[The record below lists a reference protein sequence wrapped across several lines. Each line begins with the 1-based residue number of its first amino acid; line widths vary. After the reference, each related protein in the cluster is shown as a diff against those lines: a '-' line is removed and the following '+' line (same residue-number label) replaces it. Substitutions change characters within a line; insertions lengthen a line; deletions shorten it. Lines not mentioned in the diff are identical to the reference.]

1 MSVNSMGFEQAAS
14 LLNSIYHQ
22 ATGLTS
28 LAATDTSEFVTQAQA
43 VLQTGYDKICSSI
56 SEVLS
61 RTIFSIRPYSAK
73 FTGIQV
79 DSERWGNHVR
89 KINYIDQDVANDDR
103 YSLTDG
109 YSVDMYTVKKPKVLQ
124 TNFYGAQIYED
135 WVTIYRDQ
143 LDTAFTGPDQF
154 AQFISGVM
162 QNMADKFEQFR
173 EAQRRQTLL
182 NFVGAKMVADTD
194 NVIYLLDE
202 YETRTGVELTTTTVY
217 DPDNFAPFVKW
228 LYGYI
233 ESLAGLMSNRS
244 IKYHMNMSGSEIMR
258 HTPRDRM
265 RAFVNAQFAAAI
277 GPEALSSVFQLSEM
291 GNIGWE
297 AVDFW
302 QSIDAPMSINVTPN
316 YLDLTDGS
324 VAEADDP
331 VSTTQLLAV
340 LFDEEAM
347 GMADKSTWMNATP
360 FNSRGGYY
368 NNWWHITVQTWN
380 DLTENAVILILDS
393 APSDDEGGG
402 ADAGGGT

>member
-1 MSVNSMGFEQAAS
+1 MSVNTMGFEQAAS

-22 ATGLTS
+22 ATGVSAAT
-28 LAATDTSEFVTQAQA
+28 ATDTSGFVTQAQA
-43 VLQTGYDKICSSI
+43 VLKTGYDKICSSI

-61 RTIFSIRPYSAK
+61 RTIFSVRPYSAK

-103 YSLTDG
+103 YTLTDG

-135 WVTIYRDQ
+135 WVTIYKDQ
-143 LDTAFTGPDQF
+143 LDTAFTGPEQF

-173 EAQRRQTLL
+173 EAQRRETLL
-182 NFVGAKMVADTD
+182 NFVGAKLAADTD

-233 ESLAGLMSNRS
+233 DALSGLMSNRS
-244 IKYHMNMSGSEIMR
+244 IKYHMNVTGKPIMR
-258 HTPRDRM
+258 HTPKDRLK
-265 RAFVNAQFAAAI
+265 AFVNAQFAAAI
-277 GPEALSSVFQLSEM
+277 GPEALSSVFQLSQM
-291 GNIGWE
+291 GEIGWE
-297 AVDFW
+297 SVDFW
-302 QSIDAPMSINVTPN
+302 QSIEAPMTINVKPN
-316 YLDLTDGS
+316 YLDISDGS
-324 VAEADDP
+324 VATAASA
-331 VSTTQLLAV
+331 VTTTQLLGV

-347 GMADKSTWMNATP
+347 GMADKSTWMQATP
-360 FNSRGGYY
+360 FNVRGGYY
-368 NNWWHITVQTWN
+368 NNWWHIGVQTWN
-380 DLTENAVILILDS
+380 DLTENAVVLLLDHE
-393 APSDDEGGG
+393 PTEEGGG
-402 ADAGGGT
+402 D

>member
-1 MSVNSMGFEQAAS
+1 MSVNTMDFEQAAS

-22 ATGLTS
+22 ATGVS
-28 LAATDTSEFVTQAQA
+28 SAAATDTSGFVTQAQA

-61 RTIFSIRPYSAK
+61 RTIFSVRPYSAK

-103 YSLTDG
+103 YTLSDG

-143 LDTAFTGPDQF
+143 LDTAFTGPEQF

-173 EAQRRQTLL
+173 EAQRRETLL
-182 NFVGAKMVADTD
+182 NFVGAKMVADTS

-202 YETRTGVELTTTTVY
+202 YATRTGVTLTTTTVY
-217 DPDNFAPFVKW
+217 APANFTPFVKW

-233 ESLAGLMSNRS
+233 DSLAGLMSNRS
-244 IKYHMNMSGSEIMR
+244 VNYHMNVTGKPIMR
-258 HTPRDRM
+258 HTPKDRLK
-265 RAFVNAQFAAAI
+265 AFVNAQFAAAI
-277 GPEALSSVFQLSEM
+277 GPEALSSVFQLSQM
-291 GNIGWE
+291 GEIGWE

-302 QSIDAPMSINVTPN
+302 QSINAPMTINVKPN
-316 YLDLTDGS
+316 YLDVSDGT
-324 VAEADDP
+324 VATAQAA
-331 VSTTQLLAV
+331 VTTTQLLAV
-340 LFDEEAM
+340 MFDEEAM
-347 GMADKSTWMNATP
+347 GMADKSTWMQATP
-360 FNSRGGYY
+360 FNARGGYY
-368 NNWWHITVQTWN
+368 NNWWHIGVQTWN
-380 DLTENAVILILDS
+380 DLTENAVVLLLDH
-393 APSDDEGGG
+393 APSEGGG
-402 ADAGGGT
+402 N